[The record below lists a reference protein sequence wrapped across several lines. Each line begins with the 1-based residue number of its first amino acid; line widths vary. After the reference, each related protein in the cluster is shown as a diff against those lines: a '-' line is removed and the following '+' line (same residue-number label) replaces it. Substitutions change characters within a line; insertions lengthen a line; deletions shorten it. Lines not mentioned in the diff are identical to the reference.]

1 MDQFQHQ
8 QWKLDQLNYA
18 FVDHHLLTRWNG
30 ANADRQT
37 DTDKRESKL
46 SWKAAESDFV
56 FSGPTMRASNKTH
69 ILSFINASQGCR
81 HSETRRAGGFRQY
94 EYKAVHTS

>member
-1 MDQFQHQ
+1 MERGTCKHTQTHS
-8 QWKLDQLNYA
+8 
-18 FVDHHLLTRWNG
+18 H
-30 ANADRQT
+30 T
-37 DTDKRESKL
+37 DTHTDTLTDTESKL

-69 ILSFINASQGCR
+69 ILSFINASHECR
-81 HSETRRAGGFRQY
+81 HKETHGVGGFRQY